1 MMMATRQLL
10 PLTIL
15 SLGGLGVALC
25 VAGIVGAWLVGARL
39 NGTTENV
46 FTQIDRSFAVVQDTV
61 ADAGTIVRNA
71 KIASEDIEQ
80 GLKNLTKKE
89 VSEHLTLRLEVEE
102 KAGRLASSLRQAD
115 HWLEFSQSSVQVV
128 RQALE
133 LGNSTGAPVET
144 DPADQLLEELASLRT
159 QLTEATESVE
169 RIAARASEAGEEKS
183 LKEGIHDGVRL
194 ALRVIATLGSID
206 SRLQGFAGRLSQ
218 AQAKSQDLKTRT
230 QRWIRIATI
239 GMTLLIAWMAAG
251 QVSLCLHGWRRRP
264 GDDG

>member
-1 MMMATRQLL
+1 MATRQLL

-25 VAGIVGAWLVGARL
+25 VAGIAGTWLVGARL

-46 FTQIDRSFAVVQDTV
+46 FAQIDRSFVVVRDTV
-61 ADAGTIVRNA
+61 ADAGKIVRNA
-71 KIASEDIEQ
+71 KIASADIEQ

-89 VSEHLTLRLEVEE
+89 VSDHLTLRLEVEE

-159 QLTEATESVE
+159 QLAEATESVQ

-183 LKEGIHDGVRL
+183 LREGIDDGVRL

-206 SRLQGFAGRLSQ
+206 SRLDDFTGRLSQ
-218 AQAKSQDLKTRT
+218 TQAKAEELKTRT

-239 GMTLLIAWMAAG
+239 GMTLLIAWMAVG
-251 QVSLCLHGWRRRP
+251 QVSLCLHGWRQRS
-264 GDDG
+264 GDNG